1 MFQPNITQSSGGGIF
16 SSKAS
21 AAPGGVASGKPTG
34 LPGAADSVKTAAE
47 TRPTPSETA
56 ALSSGVAGRARSGP
70 ATAEGLGDRTGASGG
85 LTGSVDAA
93 KHEGGARPKT
103 PLPAAGEK
111 NAGRSKSPGG
121 PGGGA
126 AGNRPPANNGGPE
139 QVAGGES
146 RPAEGFAR
154 LRESLPTASEFR

>member
-1 MFQPNITQSSGGGIF
+1 M
-16 SSKAS
+16 
-21 AAPGGVASGKPTG
+21 
-34 LPGAADSVKTAAE
+34 PGAADGVKTAAVDVVE
-47 TRPTPSETA
+47 ARPTPSEPAT
-56 ALSSGVAGRARSGP
+56 LSSGVGGRARSGP
-70 ATAEGLGDRTGASGG
+70 AKTEGPGGRTGAAGG

-111 NAGRSKSPGG
+111 NNAGWSKSPGG
-121 PGGGA
+121 LGGAA
-126 AGNRPPANNGGPE
+126 AGNRPAANHGGPE

-146 RPAEGFAR
+146 RPAEGFAK

>member
-1 MFQPNITQSSGGGIF
+1 M
-16 SSKAS
+16 
-21 AAPGGVASGKPTG
+21 ASGTPKS
-34 LPGAADSVKTAAE
+34 LPGATDGVKIAGVEVAE
-47 TRPTPSETA
+47 ARPTPPETTA
-56 ALSSGVAGRARSGP
+56 PSSGVGGRARSGP
-70 ATAEGLGDRTGASGG
+70 AKTEGPPGGRTGR

-111 NAGRSKSPGG
+111 NAGRSGG
-121 PGGGA
+121 PGSGA
-126 AGNRPPANNGGPE
+126 AGNRPEASNGGPE

>member
-1 MFQPNITQSSGGGIF
+1 
-16 SSKAS
+16 
-21 AAPGGVASGKPTG
+21 VASGKPTG
-34 LPGAADSVKTAAE
+34 LPGAADSVKTATVEVAE
-47 TRPTPSETA
+47 ARPTPSETT
-56 ALSSGVAGRARSGP
+56 ALSGGVGGRARSGP
-70 ATAEGLGDRTGASGG
+70 AKTEGPPGGRTGAAGG
-85 LTGSVDAA
+85 LSGSADAA

-111 NAGRSKSPGG
+111 NVGRSKSPGG
-121 PGGGA
+121 PGAGA